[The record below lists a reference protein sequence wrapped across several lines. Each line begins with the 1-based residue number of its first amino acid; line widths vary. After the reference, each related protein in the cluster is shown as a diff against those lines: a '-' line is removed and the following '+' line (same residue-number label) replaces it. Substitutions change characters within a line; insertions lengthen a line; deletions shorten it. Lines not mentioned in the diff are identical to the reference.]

1 MGKITAY
8 GQIPEFT
15 PDGNYQV
22 DMEPKYL
29 MGWIREE
36 EEDMG
41 LLLNP
46 DFQRGHVWTESQ
58 QIAYLEYI
66 LRGGKSGRD
75 LYFNNPSWRHRVPP
89 GAYNEYVCVD
99 GLQRITAWQRYFN
112 GEIPVFGSYVHEFTD
127 RFPCGR
133 TMHIHINELPTKEAV
148 LQWYLDM
155 NTGGTIHSEEEIA
168 RVRNLLEQEQSKE
181 EYYLPD

>member
-36 EEDMG
+36 EETMG

-75 LYFNNPSWRHRVPP
+75 LYFNNPSWRRRVPRELITNMSAWTDCS
-89 GAYNEYVCVD
+89 GSRHGSGISTGKFRSLAAMSMN
-99 GLQRITAWQRYFN
+99 LQTGSPAAGPCISTSMNCLQKKPSCN
-112 GEIPVFGSYVHEFTD
+112 GIWT
-127 RFPCGR
+127 
-133 TMHIHINELPTKEAV
+133 
-148 LQWYLDM
+148 
-155 NTGGTIHSEEEIA
+155 
-168 RVRNLLEQEQSKE
+168 
-181 EYYLPD
+181 